1 MNELVKILENI
12 NLDLFY
18 CVTIWPNSIEL
29 QGHMSMPL
37 IEYCKTQLNIVEFK
51 VQDTNYLQGKINNIK
66 ITLT

>member
-37 IEYCKTQLNIVEFK
+37 IEYCKTQLNIVDFE